1 MCPLRTLLPT
11 PTSLHRC
18 PCHIAGVG
26 KGLLTTRTLLT
37 LRSWGAGRRTLRG
50 CGPLC
55 LRWRGLEPAT
65 RLGAGGFFPRSLG
78 AFGRVA
84 GQWLLFSCPV
94 LQTTSAS
101 SRSGFSVRSRRR
113 SRRTPLPRYTNA
125 WWVLVAWRLPRVSS
139 LCPLLA
145 RWLGTAQFLTL
156 TLSSCRRTSYAWPA
170 AGSWGYLYHGFLT
183 RCGRTGFVLDVA
195 CR

>member
-1 MCPLRTLLPT
+1 M
-11 PTSLHRC
+11 
-18 PCHIAGVG
+18 
-26 KGLLTTRTLLT
+26 LTTRTLLT

-139 LCPLLA
+139 PHAARRSAHLPRVSSLCPLLA
-145 RWLGTAQFLTL
+145 RRLGTAQFLTL
-156 TLSSCRRTSYAWPA
+156 TLSSCRRTSYAWHA
-170 AGSWGYLYHGFLT
+170 AGSWDYLCHGFLT
-183 RCGRTGFVLDVA
+183 RCGRTGFVLVVA